1 YTSPEIA
8 VIMNS
13 VHASFKNPQ
22 LWECEGIVIKD
33 DYGLKCGCRSITT
46 IRRIPLPEISVE
58 QTIRFAI
65 GVASLVCSNESWR
78 RWAVDWLTGKDRT
91 AEAAE
96 ARARATAWAAAAA
109 AAAAAARAAG
119 AAAAAAR
126 AARAAEAWAEA
137 AAEAAAGA
145 AAAAAAE
152 ASAWAAASRA
162 WDAF

>member
-1 YTSPEIA
+1 MPKLYKLTDDAGCTFGGMQWGEGVRHEAGGDISQSLCSNAWIHAYTSPEIA

-96 ARARATAWAAAAA
+96 ARARATA
-109 AAAAAARAAG
+109 
-119 AAAAAAR
+119 
-126 AARAAEAWAEA
+126 
-137 AAEAAAGA
+137 
-145 AAAAAAE
+145 
-152 ASAWAAASRA
+152 
-162 WDAF
+162 